1 MRGRYSVP
9 FCSLPILLLSN
20 KTPRDPRCFAYTY
33 FISSSPGDG
42 GREIIKWRKNEIEKG
57 RSRIK
62 EERDGKRRKGEKL
75 GIFRGWTRRRYAKR
89 WSRQLRHCIPNR
101 KKRQSEQNTVGAS
114 LRKHSALTN
123 EEWDEG
129 LKLGTKVLTFVPSK
143 VFRIMAIAERKAEG
157 KGGRHRE
164 RYLCDLYLTKVSEL
178 LNFPGHRKKGGE
190 GNDGYDG
197 EEFLRERAC
206 TVIKPFSN
214 EDWSVN

>member
-1 MRGRYSVP
+1 MRQ
-9 FCSLPILLLSN
+9 
-20 KTPRDPRCFAYTY
+20 K
-33 FISSSPGDG
+33 
-42 GREIIKWRKNEIEKG
+42 
-57 RSRIK
+57 K
-62 EERDGKRRKGEKL
+62 EDQELKKSEMVKRRKGEKL

-197 EEFLRERAC
+197 EQFLRERAC

>member
-1 MRGRYSVP
+1 MRQKKEDQELKKSEMV
-9 FCSLPILLLSN
+9 
-20 KTPRDPRCFAYTY
+20 
-33 FISSSPGDG
+33 
-42 GREIIKWRKNEIEKG
+42 KG
-57 RSRIK
+57 
-62 EERDGKRRKGEKL
+62 RKGEKL

-164 RYLCDLYLTKVSEL
+164 RYFCDLYLTKVSEL

-197 EEFLRERAC
+197 EQFLRERAC